1 MLGIQTRSSLEALRL
16 AAEFL
21 REKVNCNT
29 CMLAYPHS
37 QQYEQIFK
45 RAGFMCS
52 NYNYFCEDKGE
63 INIYGLVADLLAAPE
78 LSVVLLDVCT
88 QNPTSLT
95 PSIDEWKLIAHIVKC
110 KKMIPLFHLESHGIA
125 SGDLSQ
131 DTWPVRYFADCGF
144 DFICAQSFVQNFGL
158 YSEWQRGCRAVY
170 LFLIPADESLGQL
183 MIVAGNKTQLQ
194 TIRSQFE
201 SMLLDHGRQCSSTLA
216 SRVVTKILNDQRLH
230 RDW

>member
-158 YSEWQRGCRAVY
+158 YSECQREDVE
-170 LFLIPADESLGQL
+170 LSTHFFSLQMSL
-183 MIVAGNKTQLQ
+183 WV
-194 TIRSQFE
+194 S
-201 SMLLDHGRQCSSTLA
+201 
-216 SRVVTKILNDQRLH
+216 
-230 RDW
+230 